1 MDKIINVLLLV
12 IIFVFDPLAIA
23 LVIAANFAFSQIR
36 SKKEPSLEENIDGM
50 RKVVETYDD
59 LEDEIKEWEEA
70 SLTDYPDDLEWDD
83 EYNETDLES
92 KIDSLTYKHNSLI
105 EYLSNIIE
113 IPQNKEDMN
122 LFNFFKKKP
131 TPIIEETPTPIIESD
146 TIQWDD
152 YGNPEPIIEDKV
164 NVEAPKLDINNDG
177 SITYE
182 DLIKVRATLADPNL
196 PEYKKGYWKGIEER
210 LVKKL
215 ETPNNDD
222 TITIF

>member
-1 MDKIINVLLLV
+1 
-12 IIFVFDPLAIA
+12 
-23 LVIAANFAFSQIR
+23 
-36 SKKEPSLEENIDGM
+36 
-50 RKVVETYDD
+50 
-59 LEDEIKEWEEA
+59 
-70 SLTDYPDDLEWDD
+70 
-83 EYNETDLES
+83 
-92 KIDSLTYKHNSLI
+92 
-105 EYLSNIIE
+105 
-113 IPQNKEDMN
+113 MN